1 MATTYGFSITAKE
14 KDSRHPGL
22 FISGHSWEAGKFR
35 QIIPVRPGDFVP
47 VWGTEAEALA
57 VIQKF
62 TATVAGERFDFEA
75 VEVRT
80 SIQSG
85 GPMKRNLGYFRGVD
99 GFTVPEPPP
108 RINPVT
114 GRSYD

>member
-1 MATTYGFSITAKE
+1 M
-14 KDSRHPGL
+14 
-22 FISGHSWEAGKFR
+22 SWEAGKFR
-35 QIIPVRPGDFVP
+35 QTIPVRPGDFVP
-47 VWGTEAEALA
+47 VWETEQEVVA

-62 TATVAGERFDFEA
+62 TVSVAGERFDSEP
-75 VEVRT
+75 VEVST

-85 GPMKRNLGYFRGVD
+85 GPMKRNRGHFLVVD

-114 GRSYD
+114 GRPHD

>member
-1 MATTYGFSITAKE
+1 MKSVSYSDYSAPT
-14 KDSRHPGL
+14 
-22 FISGHSWEAGKFR
+22 R
-35 QIIPVRPGDFVP
+35 QGALGGGWQIPPDIPVRPGDFVP
-47 VWGTEAEALA
+47 VWGTEAVALA

-75 VEVRT
+75 VEVST

-85 GPMKRNLGYFRGVD
+85 GPMKRNRGYFRGVD

-114 GRSYD
+114 GRPYY